1 PSAGLPFVSA
11 PARPRD
17 GVATLVALDAH
28 AVPGRQPGPILD
40 NDLTT
45 NMSEATDKRSDT
57 TREQILRAAA
67 HQFAQ
72 RPYYAVG
79 LDDILAEAQLTK
91 GAMYF
96 HFRSKHALALAI
108 VDEQTIRSGAAV
120 QELFTRKLS
129 GLETLIDVSFLTA
142 MADITEDVTR
152 AAFNLL
158 ESVGRTEK
166 LQERLL
172 GGWIQLLGEIA
183 GRGIREGDIVDH
195 GDPED
200 IGRLLVSIYMGLRQA
215 SSLDNPV
222 VLLSDFQKALSTVL
236 RGIVQPDR
244 IDYFTQFVKRRTA
257 LAIKAVAPPE
267 NSGNKSGL
275 SARRATTVRSS
286 PGTSRSQ
293 CRHRHGSAPS
303 GSSARAHSSR
313 PGGPIRQPCWPRPAR
328 SRRRIPWWAGGGR
341 SHRTSAT
348 AHPRVRGRPFPKML
362 NWQTPAR
369 RHARWRAREPGS
381 APG

>member
-1 PSAGLPFVSA
+1 MGEL
-11 PARPRD
+11 
-17 GVATLVALDAH
+17 G
-28 AVPGRQPGPILD
+28 
-40 NDLTT
+40 
-45 NMSEATDKRSDT
+45 DKRSDT
-57 TREQILRAAA
+57 TRDQILRSAA

-108 VDEQTIRSGAAV
+108 VDEQIIRSDAAIKD
-120 QELFTRKLS
+120 LLTRKLS
-129 GLETLIDVSFLTA
+129 GLETLIDVSYLIA
-142 MADITEDVTR
+142 IGDITQDVTR

-172 GGWIQLLGEIA
+172 HGWIELLGEIT

-236 RGIVQPDR
+236 RGIVQSDR

-267 NSGNKSGL
+267 NSGN
-275 SARRATTVRSS
+275 
-286 PGTSRSQ
+286 
-293 CRHRHGSAPS
+293 
-303 GSSARAHSSR
+303 
-313 PGGPIRQPCWPRPAR
+313 
-328 SRRRIPWWAGGGR
+328 
-341 SHRTSAT
+341 
-348 AHPRVRGRPFPKML
+348 
-362 NWQTPAR
+362 
-369 RHARWRAREPGS
+369 
-381 APG
+381 